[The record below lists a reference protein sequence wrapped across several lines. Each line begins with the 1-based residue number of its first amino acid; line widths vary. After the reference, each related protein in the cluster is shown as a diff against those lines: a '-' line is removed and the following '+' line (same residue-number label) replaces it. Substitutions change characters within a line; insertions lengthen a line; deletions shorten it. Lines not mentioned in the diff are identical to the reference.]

1 MDSGEHATS
10 KNWYAKSVDRL
21 NKEKKKK
28 IFNQSITL
36 KLVR

>member
-28 IFNQSITL
+28 YLTKAL
-36 KLVR
+36 H